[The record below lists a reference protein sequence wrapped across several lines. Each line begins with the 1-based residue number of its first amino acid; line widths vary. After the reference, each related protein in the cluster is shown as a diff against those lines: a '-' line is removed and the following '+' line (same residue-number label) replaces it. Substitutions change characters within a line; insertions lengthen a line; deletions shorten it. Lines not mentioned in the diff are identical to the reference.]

1 MGPAAWQDR
10 AMEER
15 TVQSRIA
22 YAGRLLTMRVDDVV
36 LADGRPATR
45 EIIEHPGAVGI
56 LAWDGERLAAVRQW
70 RQAAGRETLEIPA
83 GTRDPGEEPRQTAE
97 RELAEECGVRAE
109 TWEQG
114 PGFWTAPGFCTE
126 YLTLWLATDLS
137 RDGRDRAGR
146 RGAGAGVADPRRGAG
161 GRRRRGDQRRE
172 VAGRDLLAR
181 APRWAAPRASEPLQP
196 RVLGPAGDPA
206 ALGDRFAVDL
216 LQVAGEV
223 DAGWH
228 RRWRSQP
235 RTSRSGPRPP

>member
-1 MGPAAWQDR
+1 MGPAPWQDR

-83 GTRDPGEEPRQTAE
+83 GTRDPGEEPRRTAE

-126 YLTLWLATDLS
+126 FLTLWLATDLS
-137 RDGRDRAGR
+137 ATDATGPDDEALEREWLTLDEAL
-146 RGAGAGVADPRRGAG
+146 AAVA
-161 GRRRRGDQRRE
+161 
-172 VAGRDLLAR
+172 
-181 APRWAAPRASEPLQP
+181 
-196 RVLGPAGDPA
+196 
-206 ALGDRFAVDL
+206 
-216 LQVAGEV
+216 AGEIN
-223 DAGWH
+223 DAKSLVGIYWLV
-228 RRWRSQP
+228 RRLGRA
-235 RTSRSGPRPP
+235 